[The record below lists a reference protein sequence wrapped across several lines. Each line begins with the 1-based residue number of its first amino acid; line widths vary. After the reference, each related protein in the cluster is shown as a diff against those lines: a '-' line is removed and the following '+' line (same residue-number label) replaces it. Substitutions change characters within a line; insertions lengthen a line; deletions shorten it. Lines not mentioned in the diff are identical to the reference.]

1 MSRRKRKADELM
13 KLAADLGH
21 EDGSDP
27 KEFHVKP
34 WNAPKKASRKGQQ
47 LCGQVKDALISALPA
62 CADVVLQGLAVI
74 GVEPAPHS
82 GRLLVLVGLPA
93 DVERIS
99 TIQTLAR
106 AAGYLRAEVAASI
119 CRRHA
124 PELVFE
130 VIGT

>member
-27 KEFHVKP
+27 KEFHDKP

-47 LCGQVKDALISALPA
+47 LCGQVKDALNIALPA
-62 CADVVLQGLAVI
+62 CADTVLQGLAVMR
-74 GVEPAPHS
+74 VLPAPHT
-82 GRLLVLVGLPA
+82 GRLLVLVGLPT
-93 DVERIS
+93 DVER
-99 TIQTLAR
+99 TAAIQTLAR
-106 AAGYLRAEVAASI
+106 AMGFLRAEVAAAIS
-119 CRRHA
+119 RRHT